1 MYNVLFIKANNR
13 PAEQAV
19 SVQLYN
25 AFLASYKESHPEDQI
40 TELDLFAEQL
50 PYYDNT
56 LITGIYKAAQGY
68 EATPEEAAGAAL
80 VKKYLDQF
88 VAADK
93 VVFGFPLWNMT
104 VPAVLHTYIDYLSQ
118 AGTTFKYTAEGPV
131 GLLTDKKAAVLNAR
145 GGIYSEGPAASA
157 EMAVNF
163 VSGLLNFWG
172 VQDITK
178 VIIEG
183 HNQNPQ
189 QSAEIIAKGLEAAKS
204 AAVSF

>member
-1 MYNVLFIKANNR
+1 MSNVLFIKANNR

>member
-1 MYNVLFIKANNR
+1 MSNVLFVKANNR
-13 PAEQAV
+13 PADQSV

-25 AFLASYKESHPEDQI
+25 QFLASYKESHPQDEI

-56 LITGIYKAAQGY
+56 LITGVYKAAQGY
-68 EATPEEAAGAAL
+68 EATAEEAAGAAL

-88 VAADK
+88 LAADK
-93 VVFGFPLWNMT
+93 VVFAFPLWNMT
-104 VPAVLHTYIDYLSQ
+104 VPAVLHTYIDYLNQ

-131 GLLTDKKAAVLNAR
+131 GLLTGKKAAVLNAR
-145 GGIYSEGPAASA
+145 GGVYSEGPAASA

-163 VSGLLNFWG
+163 IMGNLNFWG
-172 VQDITK
+172 FKETTQ

-189 QSAEIIAKGLEAAKS
+189 QSAEIIAKGMELAKS
-204 AAVSF
+204 AAASF

>member
-1 MYNVLFIKANNR
+1 
-13 PAEQAV
+13 
-19 SVQLYN
+19 
-25 AFLASYKESHPEDQI
+25 
-40 TELDLFAEQL
+40 
-50 PYYDNT
+50 
-56 LITGIYKAAQGY
+56 
-68 EATPEEAAGAAL
+68 
-80 VKKYLDQF
+80 
-88 VAADK
+88 
-93 VVFGFPLWNMT
+93 MT

-172 VQDITK
+172 VQNITK

>member
-1 MYNVLFIKANNR
+1 MSNVLFIKANNR
-13 PAEQAV
+13 PADQAV

-25 AFLASYKESHPEDQI
+25 EFLESYKLNNPEDEI

-80 VKKYLDQF
+80 VSKYLEQF
-88 VAADK
+88 LAADK

-104 VPAVLHTYIDYLSQ
+104 VPAVLHTYVDYLSQ
-118 AGTTFKYTAEGPV
+118 AGKTFAYTAEGPA
-131 GLLTDKKAAVLNAR
+131 GLLTGKKAVVLNAR

-163 VSGLLNFWG
+163 IVGILSFWG
-172 VQDITK
+172 IKDITQ

-183 HNQNPQ
+183 HNQLPAQ
-189 QSAEIIAKGLEAAKS
+189 AADIIANGLKLAKETAA
-204 AAVSF
+204 SF

>member
-1 MYNVLFIKANNR
+1 MSKVLFVKANNR
-13 PAEQAV
+13 PADQAV

-25 AFLASYKESHPEDQI
+25 TFLASYKETHPQDEI

-68 EATPEEAAGAAL
+68 EATPEEAAGAAT
-80 VKKYLDQF
+80 VKKYVDQF
-88 VAADK
+88 LAADK
-93 VVFGFPLWNMT
+93 VVFAFPLWNMT

-118 AGTTFKYTAEGPV
+118 AGVTFKYTAEGPV
-131 GLLTDKKAAVLNAR
+131 GLVTDKKAMILNAR
-145 GGIYSEGPAASA
+145 GGVYSEGPAASA
-157 EMAVNF
+157 EMAVNY
-163 VSGLLNFWG
+163 VAGMLNFWG
-172 VQDITK
+172 FKETTQ

-189 QSAEIIAKGLEAAKS
+189 QSAEIIAKGLELAKTAA
-204 AAVSF
+204 ASF

>member
-1 MYNVLFIKANNR
+1 MSNVLFIKANNR
-13 PAEQAV
+13 PAEQSV

-25 AFLASYKESHPEDQI
+25 EFLSSYKETHPQDQI

-56 LITGIYKAAQGY
+56 LITGVYKAAQGF

-88 VAADK
+88 LAADK
-93 VVFGFPLWNMT
+93 VVFAFPLWNMT
-104 VPAVLHTYIDYLSQ
+104 VPAVLHTYIDYLNQ

-131 GLLTDKKAAVLNAR
+131 GLLTGKKAAVLNAR
-145 GGIYSEGPAASA
+145 GGVYSEGPAASA

-163 VSGLLNFWG
+163 IMGNLNFWG
-172 VQDITK
+172 FKETTQ

-183 HNQNPQ
+183 HNQNPD
-189 QSAEIIAKGLEAAKS
+189 KS
-204 AAVSF
+204 ADIISSGLQLAKTAAASF